1 MIVSK
6 KLENESSGVTY
17 SFAKLLI
24 FRKVCHFHKSCDS
37 TMEKDGIDSP
47 EQQKESI
54 HTFIQFLITQQLL
67 PFLDKKIYEKNHEKF
82 LLLKKFLTLFDCIQY
97 YFHVLQESTLKLL
110 ISNALEYR
118 TNLLKRQEQEKTS
131 SYNLMKD
138 EQFLGNWGI
147 IIDVMKIILQQR
159 RDLASNNFQQLI
171 SYGREGKPETVDFFL
186 KQLFSNGFIDHLFLS
201 ILEDTMKAL
210 ESHGGKE
217 KNEENYYMLQY
228 FENTISGMIHE
239 REEKEKALEEA
250 EKRKESKSVAPIAE
264 ETTKVSPD
272 TNSLPVEKLKI
283 AESSNL
289 KPSSVPSSSN
299 PVVAS
304 SWMNEED
311 LISYSQTLNSLIKE
325 CNGNMSLLQDKLLDL
340 LGLSS
345 FSYESFLFV
354 LKENQK
360 ACQTA
365 NYANKLKLLQFIE
378 QFLEKNNH
386 YLGKTRSEIEKE
398 QLATALQHND
408 INSTLSS
415 LSTYHAP
422 QFIDDSLS
430 SRNKQETKKV
440 FTYQPLFAAN
450 HLLFNENI
458 SNPTITIPSNNKKK
472 KVFRKN
478 MKIKKAIFLKEINQ
492 FLYENG
498 FVIIDSFLSLDQV
511 KRVRIESNLFR
522 HFYDQAEIWVGKK
535 ADIGAHLT
543 VPSVRGDRVLW
554 VCGGH
559 NVLGN
564 TSLHEDSDEGDEEKD
579 GEKKGGSVKGPK
591 QHYAPE
597 GVSRFI
603 KTAGEIEPCKLE
615 VKASAPIRKFTAL
628 KECITTYDNFM
639 DELKNFQ
646 DDRKAEDE
654 ERERAVKD
662 GKENADGEEKVAASA
677 SGKTGKGENKP
688 LYDNPIHHIYERS
701 DAMLSIYP
709 SDGTR
714 FANHIDNTTQ
724 DGRRLSCIAY
734 FNPDWK
740 EEMGGALRIKPK
752 RHNYSTPS
760 SSVEGKEVRK
770 YPNFQDYD
778 AIDIYPYAGR
788 MIIFFSSQIEHEVL
802 PTFGDRH
809 ALTIWYY
816 DKYERKDA
824 IERAKAGDNLITKKL
839 STSSAANP
847 TQSIEIQKQAKQ
859 FIADLMGGDDV
870 SEDGGNPTEQ
880 ELQQLTK
887 KVEMLSDD
895 ALEIIASITGA
906 PSVSSFR
913 EGFPLLTV
921 TDLKAMRAL
930 FRRMGLQS

>member
-1 MIVSK
+1 
-6 KLENESSGVTY
+6 
-17 SFAKLLI
+17 
-24 FRKVCHFHKSCDS
+24 
-37 TMEKDGIDSP
+37 MEKGNTDSS
-47 EQQKESI
+47 EQQKEAI
-54 HTFIQFLITQQLL
+54 HTFIQFLIAQQLL
-67 PFLDKKIYEKNHEKF
+67 PFLDKKIYEKSKDKF
-82 LLLKKFLTLFDCIQY
+82 LLLKKILTLFDCIQY
-97 YFHVLQESTLKLL
+97 YFHFLHESTLKLL
-110 ISNALEYR
+110 ITNALEYR
-118 TNLLKRQEQEKTS
+118 SNLLNRQEQEKTGT
-131 SYNLMKD
+131 NKGMKG
-138 EQFLGNWGI
+138 EEFLGNWGLI
-147 IIDVMKIILQQR
+147 IESMKIILQQR

-201 ILEDTMKAL
+201 ILEDTLKAL
-210 ESHGGKE
+210 EVE

-228 FENTISGMIHE
+228 FQNTIGGLLHE

-250 EKRKESKSVAPIAE
+250 EKRKELKSTTPVTAE
-264 ETTKVSPD
+264 IKKIS
-272 TNSLPVEKLKI
+272 TNVVTPAMEKLTVTENNNNNVKST
-283 AESSNL
+283 A
-289 KPSSVPSSSN
+289 SSSSST
-299 PVVAS
+299 AS
-304 SWMNEED
+304 SWMKEED
-311 LISYSQTLNSLIKE
+311 LISYSQVLNSLIKE
-325 CNGNMSLLQDKLLDL
+325 CNGDMSLLQDKLLDL
-340 LGLSS
+340 LGSSS
-345 FSYESFLFV
+345 FSYETFLFV

-378 QFLEKNNH
+378 SFLEKNKQ
-386 YLGKTRSEIEKE
+386 YLGKTRQEIEKE
-398 QLATALQHND
+398 QLATAFQQND
-408 INSTLSS
+408 LNSTLSS

-430 SRNKQETKKV
+430 RNKSEMKKI
-440 FTYQPLFAAN
+440 FTYQTLFTAN

-458 SNPTITIPSNNKKK
+458 SNPTITVPSNNKKK

-478 MKIKKAIFLKEINQ
+478 MKNKKFHFLKEINQ

-535 ADIGAHLT
+535 AGIGAHLT

-564 TSLHEDSDEGDEEKD
+564 TSLNEDSEDEEDEKD
-579 GEKKGGSVKGPK
+579 GEKKGSSTSKGPK

-597 GVSRFI
+597 GVSRLI

-646 DDRKAEDE
+646 DDRKAEE
-654 ERERAVKD
+654 KENEKEKEREGLIGT
-662 GKENADGEEKVAASA
+662 GKESADGEEKAVSSA
-677 SGKTGKGENKP
+677 GGKTGCGEKP

-709 SDGTR
+709 GDGTR

-740 EEMGGALRIKPK
+740 EEMGGCLRIKPK
-752 RHNYSTPS
+752 RHNYSSAS
-760 SSVEGKEVRK
+760 SSVAAAAAVNEERK

-816 DKYERKDA
+816 DKYERKEA
-824 IERAKAGDNLITKKL
+824 IERAKTGDNVITKKL
-839 STSSAANP
+839 QNTTANS

-859 FIADLMGGDDV
+859 FIADLMGGDEV
-870 SEDGGNPTEQ
+870 NEDGGNPTEQ

-913 EGFPLLTV
+913 KGFPLLTV